1 MFNPERNKSNGI
13 QNFSEQ
19 IKEKSILQRIP
30 EKRTIIPKPI
40 LTCEPEEVILQSKY
54 SKLNPV
60 RIYNSSNS
68 SKRITIKMPKTN
80 VFKVDYDRKTKN
92 TQIAPGLYLEILVI
106 FETDNV
112 ENYEDWVEITSEN
125 DFKINIK
132 LNAFKPRPIVH
143 FEPFVNFGFVPTNTK
158 KTEIIEFINEGM
170 VDTTIELKLDKNTE
184 LQLKDKFELL
194 KNTKENKNKNR
205 MQISITYE

>member
-1 MFNPERNKSNGI
+1 MY
-13 QNFSEQ
+13 
-19 IKEKSILQRIP
+19 
-30 EKRTIIPKPI
+30 
-40 LTCEPEEVILQSKY
+40 EV
-54 SKLNPV
+54 PV

-143 FEPFVNFGFVPTNTK
+143 FEQFVNFGFVPTNTK

-194 KNTKENKNKNR
+194 KNTKETKNKNR

>member
-1 MFNPERNKSNGI
+1 MY
-13 QNFSEQ
+13 
-19 IKEKSILQRIP
+19 
-30 EKRTIIPKPI
+30 
-40 LTCEPEEVILQSKY
+40 EV
-54 SKLNPV
+54 PV